1 MKKND
6 NHKNKELENDL
17 KVPLFVALDVDSDK
31 AAVELA
37 QKLKSYVGGFKL
49 GPRLTVRYGQ
59 DLIKEISK
67 IAPVIVDNKYYD
79 IPSTVEQSVQSTF
92 EAGASFC
99 TVHAVCGDDCLKR
112 VADLEAELAKDRLF
126 KVLAVTVL
134 TSVQADD
141 VRTLRNKVFSMARHA
156 FEAGLSGLVSSAQ
169 ETSKLRQHFPGSFLL
184 TPGIRFMNE
193 RHGDQKRVMDPA
205 GAIAHGASAIVVGR
219 PVHKAPDPVK
229 AAQSYYAAVMSERV
243 QKEA

>member
-1 MKKND
+1 MKTNN

-17 KVPLFVALDVDSDK
+17 KVPIFVALDVDDDK
-31 AAVELA
+31 KAVELS
-37 QKLKSYVGGFKL
+37 QKLKPYVGGFKL

-59 DLIKEISK
+59 DLIKEVSK
-67 IAPVIVDNKYYD
+67 VGPVIVDNKYYD
-79 IPSTVEQSVQSTF
+79 IPSTVEQSVRSSF

-99 TVHAVCGDDCLKR
+99 TVHAICGDDCLKR
-112 VADLEAELAKDRLF
+112 LAAIETELADDRLF

-134 TSVQADD
+134 TSVPADD
-141 VRTLRNKVFSMARHA
+141 ARALRNKVFSMARHV

-169 ETSKLRQHFPGSFLL
+169 EVAKLRQHFPDSFLL

-193 RHGDQKRVMDPA
+193 RHEDQKRVMDPA

-219 PVHKAPDPVK
+219 PVCQAADPVK
-229 AAQSYYAAVMSERV
+229 VAQSYYAAVMSERV
-243 QKEA
+243 QKEG